1 MASPDSESVALS
13 DPQIALMRVL
23 WARGETSVASAA
35 EALAPERRLAH
46 TTVATMLTR
55 LEKRGLV
62 EARRDGRQL
71 LYRALVAEH
80 EVRRSMVSSL
90 LGTLFAGDAK
100 ALVAHLLRE
109 DEIAPGDVERVR
121 ALLDRKEGG
130 HRG

>member
-1 MASPDSESVALS
+1 MAGPESDSVALS

-23 WARGETSVASAA
+23 WTQGEASVAAAA

-71 LYRALVAEH
+71 VYRALVAEH
-80 EVRRSMVSSL
+80 EVRRSMVSGL
-90 LGTLFAGDAK
+90 LGSLFAGDAK

-109 DEIAPGDVERVR
+109 DEIAPRDLERVR
-121 ALLDRKEGG
+121 ELLERKGG
-130 HRG
+130 GRG